1 MGVLITSDYLDFCFG
16 FADIRYVEVVG
27 GSGCESTLLGMALC
41 VQLLF
46 VKYSRANLSN
56 D

>member
-1 MGVLITSDYLDFCFG
+1 MGVLITSDYLDFCLG
-16 FADIRYVEVVG
+16 LLIFATWRLLG